1 MSPKLVRFVLGAV
14 GTLGI
19 YGAFAFRN
27 QELLKELHQVHGMVG
42 VGTGAA
48 AVVVIAALSGLLS
61 LATTNALAALLIGG
75 AIPAGLFAARLPTF
89 GMPPAAP
96 AKAGEKPKAQPLE
109 GVWLVGSPTR
119 MKARAAERSAL
130 ARETEARADA
140 EAEWKK
146 MAEGEREKAIK
157 AARDEADSAR
167 EKAVA
172 EVVERARSESDK
184 LKAEAL
190 AEGRKAAEA
199 EAGRLVEAARA
210 ETAQAAARGEE
221 IAQQL
226 AASNDESGKRAATI
240 EDLHR
245 QLTAASNRAS
255 DLEKE
260 AAGLRLLAKWA
271 DTDSPGPP
279 PLVARV
285 LTKRFASRD
294 VEERRVAARLG
305 MLGGAAVKP
314 LLEKAAKDDDAGV
327 REAAL
332 AALKALAG

>member
-14 GTLGI
+14 GTIAI

-48 AVVVIAALSGLLS
+48 ALVIVAALSGLLA
-61 LATTNALAALLIGG
+61 LATTNPVAALLMGG

-89 GMPPAAP
+89 GMPPAA
-96 AKAGEKPKAQPLE
+96 AVKEGEKPKAQPLE

-130 ARETEARADA
+130 AHEGEARAKA
-140 EAEWKK
+140 EEGWKAA
-146 MAEGEREKAIK
+146 AEGEREKAL
-157 AARDEADSAR
+157 AAVRADADAAR

-172 EVVERARSESDK
+172 EVLDRARSESE
-184 LKAEAL
+184 KAKADAL
-190 AEGRKAAEA
+190 AEARKAAEG
-199 EAGRLVEAARA
+199 EAARLAEAARA
-210 ETAQAAARGEE
+210 ETARVQQECEEATRQLSAAKE
-221 IAQQL
+221 
-226 AASNDESGKRAATI
+226 ESGKRAATI
-240 EDLHR
+240 EELHG
-245 QLTAASNRAS
+245 QLTAATNRAS

-260 AAGLRLLAKWA
+260 ATAFRQLVKWA

-279 PLVARV
+279 PMVARI
-285 LTKRFASRD
+285 LTKRFSSKD

-305 MLGGAAVKP
+305 ALGGPSVKA
-314 LLEKAAKDDDAGV
+314 LLDKAAKDDDQAV